1 MDITIYCVIG
11 VSGSGKSWV
20 CRNVVAR
27 LPIVYINIDHDKDP
41 NIDSLGVDRVLLENP
56 VTVGT
61 FIRSHTQYKWLVYY
75 VNESSATI
83 IHRRKLRSGSTN
95 VNEDAICRRSRKLD
109 KVYMR
114 YGHFKGT
121 SSEVLDQIT
130 ADIRART
137 SGKTFSSQCSKYT
150 DEGIIASAKKYA
162 TVSEWKRADPKT
174 YRMSTLRPSV
184 HDKAVEH
191 MVPAASPY
199 AGDYQIYAYTFSDN
213 NAYIGLTFKPKER
226 HAEHLCRGPVFDH
239 IKVCHSYTLLTLE
252 DQVCSPTLAVAAE
265 KKWIAQ
271 YAATGW
277 TMLNTA
283 KGGSTG
289 SVLQCRPDTDIIA
302 TAHQYQSKTAW
313 LLADQSG
320 YKLAKARGIF
330 AACVADM
337 PRRKPRD
344 YTAIAVTAETREKMR
359 RAKLG
364 RHQSAETV
372 QKRSQAMLRHYASAD
387 PVKEAARLAK
397 VTGRKRGW
405 LLTADEM
412 AYLHKDQVR
421 CELAADEK
429 RLLRNYRHARDK
441 VNAVTS

>member
-1 MDITIYCVIG
+1 MYTVYIITIDDAPVYVGQTNDFQRRAATHQKRIEKAALGHLKHHRSALYHACAMAYCQHRAVAITPALT
-11 VSGSGKSWV
+11 VNTRLEALKEEAALIDKYRTLLYNSG
-20 CRNVVAR
+20 C
-27 LPIVYINIDHDKDP
+27 
-41 NIDSLGVDRVLLENP
+41 DR
-56 VTVGT
+56 
-61 FIRSHTQYKWLVYY
+61 R
-75 VNESSATI
+75 ESALAPASA
-83 IHRRKLRSGSTN
+83 LRSTW
-95 VNEDAICRRSRKLD
+95 A
-109 KVYMR
+109 
-114 YGHFKGT
+114 
-121 SSEVLDQIT
+121 
-130 ADIRART
+130 
-137 SGKTFSSQCSKYT
+137 
-150 DEGIIASAKKYA
+150 
-162 TVSEWKRADPKT
+162 P
-174 YRMSTLRPSV
+174 
-184 HDKAVEH
+184 
-191 MVPAASPY
+191 
-199 AGDYQIYAYTFSDN
+199 
-213 NAYIGLTFKPKER
+213 
-226 HAEHLCRGPVFDH
+226 
-239 IKVCHSYTLLTLE
+239 
-252 DQVCSPTLAVAAE
+252 
-265 KKWIAQ
+265 
-271 YAATGW
+271 
-277 TMLNTA
+277 
-283 KGGSTG
+283 
-289 SVLQCRPDTDIIA
+289 RPDTDIIA

-429 RLLRNYRHARDK
+429 RLLRNYRHARNK